1 MSAKMQMRNPWLV
14 QLRIALSM
22 AILVLV
28 VSNGCNPVNTQPTP
42 SEGEPQ
48 AAPATPIPTATPET
62 VIPAGWVTHTS
73 QKCEYTI
80 GYPSEMQVTY
90 GGAYSWTLGFE
101 LANPEE
107 GARNFVYVSVI
118 VPELQS
124 MGGESIY
131 NYDPAEAETL
141 LNMQVGESK
150 SLHEDLNTA
159 PSFTYQRQPDTMI
172 NGHVAQT
179 YENVQPWEFPT
190 GTKEIRYY
198 LSLDGC
204 IYMIGAYMDT
214 TGSNQPGAITEELF
228 HQIVDTIHVMP

>member
-1 MSAKMQMRNPWLV
+1 MSAKMQISKSWLG
-14 QLRIALSM
+14 QLRAVLSIASLLF
-22 AILVLV
+22 AVTV
-28 VSNGCNPVNTQPTP
+28 GCRPVNTQPTP
-42 SEGEPQ
+42 GDSEPL
-48 AAPATPIPTATPET
+48 AAPATPLSTATPET
-62 VIPAGWVTHTS
+62 MIPAGWVTHSS
-73 QKCEYTI
+73 QQCEYTI
-80 GYPSEMQVTY
+80 SYPSEMQVTY
-90 GGAYSWTLGFE
+90 GGAYNRTLGFK

-124 MGGESIY
+124 MGGESVY
-131 NYDPAEAETL
+131 NYDPTEAQTL

-150 SLHEDLNTA
+150 SLREDLNTA

-172 NGHVAQT
+172 SDHVAQT

-198 LSLDGC
+198 LSMDGC
-204 IYMIGAYMDT
+204 IYLLGGYMDT

-228 HQIVDTIHVMP
+228 HQIVDTMRVIP